1 MEVARPVK
9 KQRTA
14 ASAADADSQVM
25 LSEEPEL
32 VQDPANVVSTV
43 SAEPPARYPAAL
55 AVSVGQSS
63 IWG

>member
-1 MEVARPVK
+1 MELARPVK

-14 ASAADADSQVM
+14 ASAADADSHVM
-25 LSEEPEL
+25 LSEETEL
-32 VQDPANVVSTV
+32 VQDPANNVSTV

-55 AVSVGQSS
+55 DVNVGQNS